1 MKQFKSPV
9 KLPAGGETE
18 RCFYPLKL
26 DTYGCGC
33 SHDCTYCYARSS
45 LQFRGLWHPDEPAV
59 ASVAAIKKIFA
70 SFDNRLIRARV
81 PVRLGGMTDCFANNE
96 ATLGTTRRVIEHLN
110 TLHYPYLI
118 LTKSALV
125 AQYTDVL
132 DPDLCIVQFTIT
144 TPYDDVAALYERGAS
159 PTSERLAAGAQLA
172 AAGYHTA
179 ARVNPLFPIY
189 PDGYFTRRTAKAVEP
204 LRLFDWSLVGL
215 LAAAQFK
222 TLIAGF
228 VRLSTWNIRWITE
241 ATGQDLTYLFTD
253 RRQRNGALHFSTE
266 EKRFYY
272 ERLAEL
278 CTGAGMEFSVC
289 YDGDDSY
296 KRFRYLWAN
305 EDDCCNCFGKVRG
318 FATKYD
324 FYNDNF
330 THLT

>member
-33 SHDCTYCYARSS
+33 SHDCLYCYARSS
-45 LQFRGLWHPDEPAV
+45 LQFRGLWHADDAAV
-59 ASVAAIKKIFA
+59 ASVAAIKRIFA

-81 PVRLGGMTDCFANNE
+81 PVRLGGMTDCSGNNE

-125 AQYTDVL
+125 AEYMDVL
-132 DPDLCIVQFTIT
+132 DPALCIVQFTIT
-144 TPYDDVAALYERGAS
+144 TPHDEQAARFERGAS
-159 PTSERLAAGAQLA
+159 PTSARLDAALRLAR
-172 AAGYHTA
+172 AGYHTA
-179 ARVNPLFPIY
+179 ARINPLFPIY
-189 PDGYFTRRTAKAVEP
+189 PDGYYSKNLNRGVAPFQY
-204 LRLFDWSLVGL
+204 FDWSLIGL

-222 TLIAGF
+222 TVIAGF
-228 VRLSTWNIRWITE
+228 ARLSTWNIRWTTE
-241 ATGQDLTYLFTD
+241 ATGCDLTYLFTD
-253 RRQRNGALHFSTE
+253 RTQRNGALHFSTE
-266 EKRFYY
+266 EKRYYY
-272 ERLAEL
+272 ERLAQL
-278 CTGAGMEFSVC
+278 TGEAGMEFSVC